1 MVEEAEE
8 VKVVG
13 PSGDIQ
19 LIDRI
24 MDKIEEFY
32 YEEGEQSGQVIFA
45 QFADQHHTTFE
56 DEVDAEA
63 ME

>member
-1 MVEEAEE
+1 MVEE

-24 MDKIEEFY
+24 MDKVEEFY
-32 YEEGEQSGQVIFA
+32 YEEGE
-45 QFADQHHTTFE
+45 
-56 DEVDAEA
+56 
-63 ME
+63 